1 MENTQYTQAPKKKNI
16 ALRGCGCLLIV
27 AFVAFI
33 AIVLYGVFMG
43 DKENK
48 PDDPRKE
55 LLKQDLE
62 KLDQHLE
69 KVSADSAGSDS
80 IADFLKPCVD
90 VSIEGIKTEEIKYY
104 TKINGNKLLVLLK
117 VGDMKEVEKS
127 SRKLLVE
134 AVEDCLSVYDLPG
147 VDEHYIGVDGN
158 WNMLMVKTPHGS
170 DLAGKFADSDL
181 LLPFYDQAEGTMAAD
196 TTEADSAR

>member
-1 MENTQYTQAPKKKNI
+1 MENTQYTSAPKKKNN
-16 ALRGCGCLLIV
+16 ARRGCGCFLIV
-27 AFVAFI
+27 AIVAFI
-33 AIVLYGVFMG
+33 AIVIYGVFID
-43 DKENK
+43 DKEDK
-48 PDDPRKE
+48 PEDSRKE

-62 KLDQHLE
+62 K
-69 KVSADSAGSDS
+69 VSANPAESDS
-80 IADFLKPCVD
+80 IAYFLKPCVS
-90 VSIEGIKTEEIKYY
+90 VSIEGIKTEEIKYF

-127 SRKLLVE
+127 SRKVLVE

-170 DLAGKFADSDL
+170 DLGGKFADSDL
-181 LLPFYDQAEGTMAAD
+181 LLPFYGETGK
-196 TTEADSAR
+196 ADSSQTAPKDSGTSAK